1 MDRMLENRYRIIKEL
16 GDGGFGKT
24 YIAEDT
30 HMPSLRCSVIK
41 QLKPIN
47 KNSEIYQLI
56 QDRFLR
62 EAAILEQLGGGS
74 NQIPILHAYFES
86 NGEFYLVQEY
96 IEGKTLSETLRSQG
110 RLSSDAVK
118 DILVKILP
126 VLEYV
131 HNRGIVHRD
140 IKPEN
145 IIIRDADNLPVL
157 IDFGAVK
164 ETMQTVVSEAD
175 TLRSSIMT
183 GKSSIV
189 IGTPGFMSSEQLSGR
204 PVFSSDFYALGMTAI
219 YLLTGKMPQE
229 LDSDPRTGE
238 VIWKEHAPDVSPE
251 LADVLDKAI
260 QSHLRD
266 RFSTANE
273 MLNALQSET
282 IATTVLAPP
291 VPAALPTPTPIPA
304 ATPINNSST
313 IISHQDN
320 KKASS
325 SGSKAAVIIALVSAL
340 LLGGVGAFA
349 FTMMNQQQAV
359 QLRLASIEE
368 ERQKA
373 AESERE
379 QSEKNATREQ
389 ELQRQLE
396 EEKRLREEA
405 EKRRVENA
413 VVHNSQT
420 NSNSNSNSNS
430 NNSSSG
436 TNSNSNS
443 GSNSNNSTS
452 SSNSSSDSNS
462 NSNSF
467 PEGRFTNSEWSLNLS
482 RQKNNLF
489 YQAQSLKDSS
499 SLNLQNGRISGSSD
513 RRIYTWNNGA
523 YRYQVTWQPNDAD
536 YVRLRVFTPSG
547 EQLNQLLSRS

>member
-1 MDRMLENRYRIIKEL
+1 MNQMLVNRYRIIREL

-24 YIAEDT
+24 YVAEDT
-30 HMPSLRCSVIK
+30 HMPSNRYSVIK
-41 QLKPIN
+41 QLKPMN
-47 KNSEIYQLI
+47 QGSQIYKI
-56 QDRFLR
+56 VQDRFLR

-74 NQIPILHAYFES
+74 NQIPSLYAYFES
-86 NGEFYLVQEY
+86 EGQFYLVQEY
-96 IEGKTLSETLRSQG
+96 VEGDTLSKKLRTQG
-110 RLSSDAVK
+110 KLSSDVVR
-118 DILVKILP
+118 DILLKILP

-131 HNRGIVHRD
+131 HSRGIVHRD
-140 IKPEN
+140 IKPDN

-164 ETMQTVVSEAD
+164 ETMQTLVSEAD

-238 VIWKEHAPDVSPE
+238 VIWREHAPDVSPE
-251 LADVLDKAI
+251 LATVLDKAV

-266 RFSTANE
+266 RFSTADE
-273 MLNALQSET
+273 MLNALQVEK

-291 VPAALPTPTPIPA
+291 APEKVATVPPSNQPNTVV
-304 ATPINNSST
+304 
-313 IISHQDN
+313 SHQENTTVSPHVEKN
-320 KKASS
+320 K
-325 SGSKAAVIIALVSAL
+325 GSKAGVIIGVISLL

-349 FTMMNQQQAV
+349 FSMMNEQQVV
-359 QLRLASIEE
+359 QQRLASIEA

-373 AESERE
+373 AESRRE
-379 QSEKNATREQ
+379 QNEQNSQREQ

-396 EEKRLREEA
+396 EEKRRRQEAENRRAEQRREEQ
-405 EKRRVENA
+405 RRAENA
-413 VVHNSQT
+413 AVSEPETSPNS
-420 NSNSNSNSNS
+420 NSDSDSNSNSNSNA
-430 NNSSSG
+430 
-436 TNSNSNS
+436 
-443 GSNSNNSTS
+443 
-452 SSNSSSDSNS
+452 NS

-467 PEGRFTNSEWSLNLS
+467 PEGRFANSEWSLNLS
-482 RQKNNLF
+482 RSGNNIF
-489 YQAQSLKDSS
+489 YEAQSLKDSS
-499 SLNLQNGRISGSSD
+499 SLNLQNGRISGTSD
-513 RRIYTWNNGA
+513 RRIYTWNNGN
-523 YRYQVTWQPNDAD
+523 YRYQVIWQPNDAD

-547 EQLNQLLSRS
+547 EALNQLLSRS

>member
-1 MDRMLENRYRIIKEL
+1 MNQMLENRYRIIKDL

-24 YIAEDT
+24 YVAEDT

-47 KNSEIYQLI
+47 KGSEIYQI
-56 QDRFLR
+56 VQDRFLR

-74 NQIPILHAYFES
+74 NQIPSLYAYFES
-86 NGEFYLVQEY
+86 NGQFYLVQEY
-96 IEGKTLSETLRSQG
+96 IEGDTLSKKLRTQG
-110 RLSSDAVK
+110 KLSSDVVK
-118 DILVKILP
+118 DILIKILP
-126 VLEYV
+126 VLDYV
-131 HNRGIVHRD
+131 HNKGIVHRD

-145 IIIRDADNLPVL
+145 IIIRNADNLPVL

-164 ETMQTVVSEAD
+164 ETMQTIVSEAD

-204 PVFSSDFYALGMTAI
+204 PVFSSDLYALGMTAI

-238 VIWKEHAPDVSPE
+238 VIWKEHAPDVNPE
-251 LADVLDKAI
+251 LANVLDRAI

-282 IATTVLAPP
+282 IATTVIAPP
-291 VPAALPTPTPIPA
+291 LPVA
-304 ATPINNSST
+304 ATVPPSNQAST
-313 IISHQDN
+313 VISHQEN
-320 KKASS
+320 NIVSSNVEKKK
-325 SGSKAAVIIALVSAL
+325 GSKAPVIIALVSAL

-349 FTMMNQQQAV
+349 FSMMNQQQVV
-359 QLRLASIEE
+359 QQRLASIEE

-373 AESERE
+373 AESRQEENE
-379 QSEKNATREQ
+379 QNTKKEQ

-396 EEKRLREEA
+396 EEKRLRQEA
-405 EKRRVENA
+405 ENRRFEQRRVENA
-413 VVHNSQT
+413 AVREPET
-420 NSNSNSNSNS
+420 D
-430 NNSSSG
+430 
-436 TNSNSNS
+436 SNSNS
-443 GSNSNNSTS
+443 G
-452 SSNSSSDSNS
+452 SNS

-467 PEGRFTNSEWSLNLS
+467 PEGTFANSEWSLNLS
-482 RQKNNLF
+482 RSDNNIF
-489 YQAQSLKDSS
+489 YQAKSLKDSS
-499 SLNLQNGRISGSSD
+499 SLNLENGRISGSD
-513 RRIYTWNNGA
+513 ERKIYTWNNGA
-523 YRYQVTWQPNDAD
+523 YRYQVVWQPNDAD

-547 EQLNQLLSRS
+547 ELLNQLLSKS

>member
-1 MDRMLENRYRIIKEL
+1 MDKMLENRYRIIKEL

-96 IEGKTLSETLRSQG
+96 IEGETLSEKLRSQG
-110 RLSSDAVK
+110 RLGSDVVK

-164 ETMQTVVSEAD
+164 ETMQTIVSEAD
-175 TLRSSIMT
+175 TLKSSIMT
-183 GKSSIV
+183 GKASIV

-204 PVFSSDFYALGMTAI
+204 PVFSSDLYALGMTAI

-229 LDSDPRTGE
+229 LNSDPRTGE
-238 VIWKEHAPDVSPE
+238 VIWKEHAPDVNPE
-251 LADVLDKAI
+251 LAAVLDKAI

-266 RFSTANE
+266 RSEEHTSE
-273 MLNALQSET
+273 LQS
-282 IATTVLAPP
+282 
-291 VPAALPTPTPIPA
+291 
-304 ATPINNSST
+304 
-313 IISHQDN
+313 Q
-320 KKASS
+320 
-325 SGSKAAVIIALVSAL
+325 
-340 LLGGVGAFA
+340 F
-349 FTMMNQQQAV
+349 
-359 QLRLASIEE
+359 
-368 ERQKA
+368 
-373 AESERE
+373 
-379 QSEKNATREQ
+379 
-389 ELQRQLE
+389 
-396 EEKRLREEA
+396 
-405 EKRRVENA
+405 
-413 VVHNSQT
+413 
-420 NSNSNSNSNS
+420 
-430 NNSSSG
+430 
-436 TNSNSNS
+436 
-443 GSNSNNSTS
+443 
-452 SSNSSSDSNS
+452 
-462 NSNSF
+462 
-467 PEGRFTNSEWSLNLS
+467 
-482 RQKNNLF
+482 
-489 YQAQSLKDSS
+489 
-499 SLNLQNGRISGSSD
+499 RIS
-513 RRIYTWNNGA
+513 YA
-523 YRYQVTWQPNDAD
+523 
-536 YVRLRVFTPSG
+536 VFCLKKKKNQKLSLG
-547 EQLNQLLSRS
+547 YLYLYSLILFLN